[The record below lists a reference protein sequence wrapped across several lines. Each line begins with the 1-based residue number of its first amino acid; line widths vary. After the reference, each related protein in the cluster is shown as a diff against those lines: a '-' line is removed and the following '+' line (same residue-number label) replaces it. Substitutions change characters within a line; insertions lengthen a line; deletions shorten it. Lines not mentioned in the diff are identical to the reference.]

1 MVDWTTA
8 RGVGRGDGPAGRRR
22 GEQTRHLS
30 LYPSPPQAAER
41 IRQRQ
46 VSRVLTNAATPTVS
60 GRQDATRTRS
70 PESGPA
76 RFDGHRLRETTE
88 SKAPMTEPV
97 IQTKRTRKNFDKAF
111 KQRAVEL
118 WLNSGKAATEVAAE
132 LGIHAQ
138 RLSAWRSRFAPPP
151 PGGEGGGGAKRTVEQ
166 LAVEISDLRRENEYL
181 RQQRDILKK
190 TLGILSEPPSNGFNG
205 SK

>member
-1 MVDWTTA
+1 
-8 RGVGRGDGPAGRRR
+8 
-22 GEQTRHLS
+22 
-30 LYPSPPQAAER
+30 
-41 IRQRQ
+41 
-46 VSRVLTNAATPTVS
+46 
-60 GRQDATRTRS
+60 
-70 PESGPA
+70 
-76 RFDGHRLRETTE
+76 
-88 SKAPMTEPV
+88 MTEPV